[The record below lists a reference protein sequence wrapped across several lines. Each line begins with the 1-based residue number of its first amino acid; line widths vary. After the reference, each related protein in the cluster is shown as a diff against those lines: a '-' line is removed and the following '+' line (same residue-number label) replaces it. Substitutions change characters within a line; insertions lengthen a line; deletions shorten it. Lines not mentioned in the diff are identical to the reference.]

1 MNKLNAGPSDH
12 VEMDIFPDTF
22 FLYKAYM
29 EKSSNGSSLRVLSI
43 NRCVD
48 PDTAIEARVGDKW
61 FTLRAQPIEGT
72 CPWIWAPGCSY
83 NSFVFDGIVND
94 TNTSATHITLLRDGK
109 SVRIPLNQVSRKVK
123 GTLSFCVPPIYWFTD
138 WTKIIFALETWKAQG
153 VRHVFMY
160 YHSSSRHV
168 QDVLQHYQKEGFV
181 TIIRW
186 PSLPRSSFVD
196 PNLSLYR
203 LAHSLAHNDCVL
215 RIDSEFGAVIDV
227 DEIIVPRQGTLLGL
241 LNELFS
247 NSSVGALSFAHRS
260 LRLNPPLAG
269 QNFSFAAL
277 NYSGIKNATEFELQG
292 PSKVIFRTEAVDLQA
307 THDVRKYRSSSITL
321 KVPTKDAV
329 LLHHRYNHVTGENPK
344 MVNLLPSGPFIN
356 DLLGSLINQT
366 NAIFPKG
373 ADFHF
378 NTQKVLGMCL
388 KPWREEQNYCKTPL
402 EISTYY
408 KVTINDV
415 LRQTNLLCSYTVRS
429 VTCHAY
435 PYTGRTFILCLFE
448 T

>member
-1 MNKLNAGPSDH
+1 
-12 VEMDIFPDTF
+12 
-22 FLYKAYM
+22 
-29 EKSSNGSSLRVLSI
+29 
-43 NRCVD
+43 
-48 PDTAIEARVGDKW
+48 
-61 FTLRAQPIEGT
+61 
-72 CPWIWAPGCSY
+72 
-83 NSFVFDGIVND
+83 
-94 TNTSATHITLLRDGK
+94 
-109 SVRIPLNQVSRKVK
+109 
-123 GTLSFCVPPIYWFTD
+123 
-138 WTKIIFALETWKAQG
+138 
-153 VRHVFMY
+153 MY

-292 PSKVIFRTEAVDLQA
+292 PSKV
-307 THDVRKYRSSSITL
+307 
-321 KVPTKDAV
+321 PTKDAV

-388 KPWREEQNYCKTPL
+388 KP
-402 EISTYY
+402 
-408 KVTINDV
+408 
-415 LRQTNLLCSYTVRS
+415 
-429 VTCHAY
+429 
-435 PYTGRTFILCLFE
+435 
-448 T
+448 